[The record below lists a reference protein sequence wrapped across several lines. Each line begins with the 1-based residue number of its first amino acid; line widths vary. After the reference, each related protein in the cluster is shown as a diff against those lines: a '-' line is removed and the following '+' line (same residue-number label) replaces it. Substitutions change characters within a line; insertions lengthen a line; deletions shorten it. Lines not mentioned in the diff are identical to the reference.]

1 MRLKDK
7 VTIITG
13 AAHGIGKAYA
23 RRFAEEGAHV
33 VIADIDG
40 AGGEATANAILDAGG
55 SAWAR
60 TTDVR
65 SLPDLQGLMQETVNK
80 FGRID
85 VLLNNAAIYVTQK
98 LWKGP
103 VEDLDLAEWDRVIEV
118 NLTGVFLCS
127 KAAIPIMKQQRSG
140 KIINIA
146 SGTFFSGSGN
156 MPHYTTAKGGVVA
169 LTRVMARQL
178 GEYGINVNCMTPG
191 STMSEENRFRGSAQ
205 TARRQHGQA
214 RLSAHRNPRR
224 HRRHRALSR
233 QFGQRF
239 CHRTTFSRRRRRRH
253 ALTSAWRHEVTIAR
267 SARRLVGI
275 SRDTID
281 MAAGVTKDYV
291 EGR

>member
-7 VTIITG
+7 VAIITG

-23 RRFAEEGAHV
+23 RRFTEEGAHV

-40 AGGEATANAILDAGG
+40 AAGAAVAKALLDSGG

-60 TTDVR
+60 RTDVR
-65 SLPDLQGLMQETVNK
+65 SFADVQALTEETVRR

-103 VEDLDLAEWDRVIEV
+103 VEELPIDEWDRVMEV
-118 NLTGVFLCS
+118 NLKGVFLCS
-127 KAAIPIMKQQRSG
+127 KAVIPIMKQQKSG

-146 SGTFFSGSGN
+146 SGTFFSGSGD

-178 GEYGINVNCMTPG
+178 GDWGINVNCMTPG
-191 STMSEENRFRGSAQ
+191 STMSEESVSDEVLKRREGSTEKRVFRRIETPADIVG
-205 TARRQHGQA
+205 TALFLASSDSDFVTGQ
-214 RLSAHRNPRR
+214 L
-224 HRRHRALSR
+224 
-233 QFGQRF
+233 
-239 CHRTTFSRRRRRRH
+239 
-253 ALTSAWRHEVTIAR
+253 
-267 SARRLVGI
+267 LV
-275 SRDTID
+275 
-281 MAAGVTKDYV
+281 V
-291 EGR
+291 EGGGIMH

>member
-33 VIADIDG
+33 VVADIDAG
-40 AGGEATANAILDAGG
+40 A

-65 SLPDLQGLMQETVNK
+65 SFPHVQGLIQETAK
-80 FGRID
+80 RFGRVD

-103 VEDLDLAEWDRVIEV
+103 VEELALEEWDRVIEV
-118 NLTGVFLCS
+118 NLKGVFLCS
-127 KAAIPIMKQQRSG
+127 KAVIPVMKQQKSG

-178 GEYGINVNCMTPG
+178 GEWGINVNCMTPG
-191 STMSEENRFRGSAQ
+191 STMSEESVSDEILKRREGSMDKRAFRRVETPADIVG
-205 TARRQHGQA
+205 TALFLASQESDFITGQ
-214 RLSAHRNPRR
+214 L
-224 HRRHRALSR
+224 
-233 QFGQRF
+233 
-239 CHRTTFSRRRRRRH
+239 
-253 ALTSAWRHEVTIAR
+253 
-267 SARRLVGI
+267 LV
-275 SRDTID
+275 
-281 MAAGVTKDYV
+281 V
-291 EGR
+291 EGGGIMY

>member
-1 MRLKDK
+1 MRLQNK
-7 VTIITG
+7 VTVITG

-33 VIADIDG
+33 VIADIDS
-40 AGGEATANAILDAGG
+40 GGGQTAAKALLEARF

-60 TTDVR
+60 ATDVR
-65 SLPDLQGLMQETVNK
+65 NYLNVEGLMRETADR

-118 NLTGVFLCS
+118 NLKGVFLCC

-156 MPHYTTAKGGVVA
+156 MPHYTSAKGGVVA
-169 LTRVMARQL
+169 LTRVLARQL
-178 GEYGINVNCMTPG
+178 GEWGINVNCMTPG
-191 STMSEENRFRGSAQ
+191 STMSEDSVTEEVLKRRESSIDKRAFRRVETPADIVG
-205 TARRQHGQA
+205 TALFLASSDSDFVTGQ
-214 RLSAHRNPRR
+214 
-224 HRRHRALSR
+224 
-233 QFGQRF
+233 
-239 CHRTTFSRRRRRRH
+239 
-253 ALTSAWRHEVTIAR
+253 
-267 SARRLVGI
+267 LV
-275 SRDTID
+275 
-281 MAAGVTKDYV
+281 VV
-291 EGR
+291 EGGGIMH

>member
-1 MRLKDK
+1 MRLENK

-40 AGGEATANAILDAGG
+40 AGAEAVARAILDAGG
-55 SAWAR
+55 SACAR
-60 TTDVR
+60 TTDVTKY
-65 SLPDLQGLMQETVNK
+65 PNVEGLMQESVKK

-85 VLLNNAAIYVTQK
+85 VLLNNAAIYLTQN

-103 VEDLDLAEWDRVIEV
+103 VEELALDEWDRVIEV
-118 NLTGVFLCS
+118 NLKGVFICS
-127 KAAIPIMKQQRSG
+127 KAVIPVMKQQKSG

-178 GEYGINVNCMTPG
+178 GEFGINVNCMTPG
-191 STMSEENRFRGSAQ
+191 STMSEENVSSEVL
-205 TARRQHGQA
+205 ARREGSVGKRVFKRVETPADIVGTAVYLASADSDFVTGQ
-214 RLSAHRNPRR
+214 L
-224 HRRHRALSR
+224 
-233 QFGQRF
+233 
-239 CHRTTFSRRRRRRH
+239 
-253 ALTSAWRHEVTIAR
+253 
-267 SARRLVGI
+267 LV
-275 SRDTID
+275 
-281 MAAGVTKDYV
+281 V
-291 EGR
+291 EGGGIMH

>member
-1 MRLKDK
+1 MRLESK
-7 VTIITG
+7 VAIITG

-33 VIADIDG
+33 VIADID
-40 AGGEATANAILDAGG
+40 AQGGETAAKALADAGL
-55 SAWAR
+55 SAWSR

-65 SLPDLQGLMQETVNK
+65 SYASIEGLISETVDR

-103 VEDLDLAEWDRVIEV
+103 VEELALEEWDRVIEV
-118 NLTGVFLCS
+118 NLKGVFLCS
-127 KAAIPIMKQQRSG
+127 KAVIPVMKRQRGG

-178 GEYGINVNCMTPG
+178 GEWQINVNCMTPG
-191 STMSEENRFRGSAQ
+191 STMSEESVNADVL
-205 TARRQHGQA
+205 ARREGSIGKRCFPRIETPADIVGTAVFLASSDSDFITGQ
-214 RLSAHRNPRR
+214 L
-224 HRRHRALSR
+224 
-233 QFGQRF
+233 
-239 CHRTTFSRRRRRRH
+239 
-253 ALTSAWRHEVTIAR
+253 
-267 SARRLVGI
+267 LV
-275 SRDTID
+275 
-281 MAAGVTKDYV
+281 V
-291 EGR
+291 EGGGVMH

>member
-1 MRLKDK
+1 MRLQNK
-7 VTIITG
+7 VTVITG

-33 VIADIDG
+33 VIADIDS
-40 AGGEATANAILDAGG
+40 GGGQTAAKALMESGF

-60 TTDVR
+60 ATDVR
-65 SLPDLQGLMQETVNK
+65 NYMNVEGLMRETADR

-118 NLTGVFLCS
+118 NLKGVFLCS
-127 KAAIPIMKQQRSG
+127 KAAIPIMKQQHSG

-156 MPHYTTAKGGVVA
+156 MPHYTSAKGGVVA

-178 GEYGINVNCMTPG
+178 GEWGINVNCMTPG
-191 STMSEENRFRGSAQ
+191 STVSEDSVTEEVLKRREGSMNKRVFRRVETPADIVGTALFLASADSDFI
-205 TARRQHGQA
+205 TGQ
-214 RLSAHRNPRR
+214 L
-224 HRRHRALSR
+224 
-233 QFGQRF
+233 
-239 CHRTTFSRRRRRRH
+239 
-253 ALTSAWRHEVTIAR
+253 
-267 SARRLVGI
+267 LV
-275 SRDTID
+275 
-281 MAAGVTKDYV
+281 V
-291 EGR
+291 EGGGIMH

>member
-33 VIADIDG
+33 VIADID
-40 AGGEATANAILDAGG
+40 AQGGEATAKALLDAGG

-60 TTDVR
+60 ATDVTKY
-65 SLPDLQGLMQETVNK
+65 PGVEGLMRETVAK
-80 FGRID
+80 FGKVD

-103 VEDLDLAEWDRVIEV
+103 VEELALEEWDRVIEV
-118 NLTGVFLCS
+118 NLKGVFLCS
-127 KAAIPIMKQQRSG
+127 KAAIPIMKRQKSG

-178 GEYGINVNCMTPG
+178 GEFGINVNCMTPG
-191 STMSEENRFRGSAQ
+191 STMSEESVSEEVRK
-205 TARRQHGQA
+205 RRQGSMDKRAFRRVETPADIVGTALFLASSDSDFVTGQ
-214 RLSAHRNPRR
+214 L
-224 HRRHRALSR
+224 
-233 QFGQRF
+233 
-239 CHRTTFSRRRRRRH
+239 
-253 ALTSAWRHEVTIAR
+253 
-267 SARRLVGI
+267 LV
-275 SRDTID
+275 
-281 MAAGVTKDYV
+281 V
-291 EGR
+291 EGGGIMH

>member
-23 RRFAEEGAHV
+23 RRFADEGAHV
-33 VIADIDG
+33 VIADIDA
-40 AGGEATANAILDAGG
+40 AGGEAVANAILAAGG

-65 SLPDLQGLMQETVNK
+65 SLADLQGLMQETVKK

-85 VLLNNAAIYVTQK
+85 VLLNNAAIYVTQN
-98 LWKGP
+98 LWKGA
-103 VEDLDLAEWDRVIEV
+103 VEDLQIDEWDRVIEV
-118 NLTGVFLCS
+118 NLKGVFLCS
-127 KAAIPIMKQQRSG
+127 KAVIPIMKQQRSG

-178 GEYGINVNCMTPG
+178 GPYGINVNCMTPG
-191 STMSEENRFRGSAQ
+191 STMSEENISQDVLKRREGSIDKRAFRRVETPADIVG
-205 TARRQHGQA
+205 TALFLASSDSDFITGQ
-214 RLSAHRNPRR
+214 L
-224 HRRHRALSR
+224 
-233 QFGQRF
+233 
-239 CHRTTFSRRRRRRH
+239 
-253 ALTSAWRHEVTIAR
+253 
-267 SARRLVGI
+267 LV
-275 SRDTID
+275 
-281 MAAGVTKDYV
+281 V
-291 EGR
+291 EGGGVMH

>member
-1 MRLKDK
+1 MRLKEK

-23 RRFAEEGAHV
+23 RRFAAEGAHV
-33 VIADIDG
+33 VIADID
-40 AGGEATANAILDAGG
+40 AQGGEATAKAIIDAGG

-60 TTDVR
+60 ASDVR
-65 SLPDLQGLMQETVNK
+65 SLPNLEGLMRETVAK

-103 VEDLDLAEWDRVIEV
+103 VEELDLDEWDRVIEV
-118 NLTGVFLCS
+118 NLKGVFLCS
-127 KAAIPIMKQQRSG
+127 KAAIPIMKRQNSG

-178 GEYGINVNCMTPG
+178 GEFGINVNCMTPG
-191 STMSEENRFRGSAQ
+191 STMSEENVSADVLKRREGSMDKRAFKRVETPADIVG
-205 TARRQHGQA
+205 TAVFLASADSDFITGQ
-214 RLSAHRNPRR
+214 L
-224 HRRHRALSR
+224 
-233 QFGQRF
+233 
-239 CHRTTFSRRRRRRH
+239 
-253 ALTSAWRHEVTIAR
+253 
-267 SARRLVGI
+267 LV
-275 SRDTID
+275 
-281 MAAGVTKDYV
+281 V
-291 EGR
+291 EGGGVMH